1 MAFHPH
7 SARTSVGVLIRY
19 VSHPPENPETDVI
32 PRPMLTR
39 KAELVAVFT
48 PGATPLCA
56 GVLFFPRRAC
66 YAGTITMITLDTPLA
81 ELPAFK
87 KNVLGRIKRLELT
100 TVGDLL
106 RHIPRHYE
114 DYSAVKPVGELSLG
128 DLCTVEGKVT
138 RLTSGRTFHKHV
150 HLTEA
155 TIDDGT
161 GAVRAIWFGNRF
173 IAATLSEGSSVRL
186 SGKVSEDRKGL
197 LFQGPDYE
205 RSARTA
211 THTARLIPVYPE
223 TAGITSRFFRWQII
237 EILKHLKSI
246 PDPVPRDILERLH
259 LPTLGAAIRS
269 IHFPENENDWKVA
282 RKRFAFDEMLILE
295 LRALEAKRLF
305 DTANAIP
312 IPSYTGDTEA
322 FTDRLPFSLTS
333 AQSRAAAEILADL
346 ARSRPMNR
354 LLNGDVGSGKTVV
367 AALALR
373 AAALA
378 GYQAVILAP
387 TEVLA
392 RQHWESL
399 SRLFAG
405 EPFPIALLTRAYQSL
420 GRDAIKKPSLI
431 KAIQAGIPRVIIG
444 THAIL
449 EEKIR
454 FRNLALIVVDEQHR
468 FGVEQRA
475 SLQLRASEINDGL
488 ADETPHFLTMTATP
502 IPRTLALAFFGDLDL
517 SILDEPPKSRK
528 PIKTKIARN
537 QADREIVYD
546 FIRREIGKGRQAFVI
561 SPLVEESEAME
572 DVKAATAEAERLRR
586 EVFPDLRIALVHGK
600 LKAKE
605 KEAVMEGFRA
615 GDSDILV
622 ATSVIEVGIDIPN
635 ASVILIENA
644 ERFGLS
650 QLHQFRGRVG
660 RSEHQSYCFLF
671 PRQHSA
677 GAESSGGQADIS
689 YERLKAL
696 EKSASGFEIAEAD
709 LALRGPGSFFGTRQS
724 GLPDVSMENLTN
736 LRLIEIARKEAGG
749 ILAADPSL
757 AQHPLLLDQLRKFE
771 EKIHLE

>member
-1 MAFHPH
+1 MF
-7 SARTSVGVLIRY
+7 
-19 VSHPPENPETDVI
+19 
-32 PRPMLTR
+32 
-39 KAELVAVFT
+39 
-48 PGATPLCA
+48 
-56 GVLFFPRRAC
+56 
-66 YAGTITMITLDTPLA
+66 TLDTPLA
-81 ELPAFK
+81 EIPAFK
-87 KNVLGRIKRLELT
+87 KNVLGRLKRLELT

-114 DYSAVKPVGELSLG
+114 DYSAVKPIADLAPG
-128 DLCTVEGKVT
+128 DLCTVEGTIT
-138 RLTSGRTFHKHV
+138 RLSAGRTFHKHV
-150 HLTEA
+150 YLTEA
-155 TIDDGT
+155 TLDDGSGT
-161 GAVRAIWFGNRF
+161 VRAIWFGNRF
-173 IAATLSEGSSVRL
+173 IAATLSEGLSVRL
-186 SGKVSEDRKGL
+186 SGKVSEDKKGL

-211 THTARLIPVYPE
+211 THTARLIPIYPE
-223 TAGITSRFFRWQII
+223 TAGVTSRFFRWQII
-237 EILKHLKSI
+237 EILKQLKSI
-246 PDPVPRDILERLH
+246 PDPVPKDILERLH

-269 IHFPENENDWKVA
+269 VHFPADENDWQVA
-282 RKRFAFDEMLILE
+282 RKRFAWDEMLTLE
-295 LRALEAKRLF
+295 LRSLQAKALF
-305 DTANAIP
+305 DTAAAVP
-312 IPSYTGDTEA
+312 IPSDRKATEA
-322 FTDRLPFSLTS
+322 FMDALPFVLTR
-333 AQSRAAAEILADL
+333 AQKKAATEIQDDL
-346 ARSRPMNR
+346 ARPRPMNR

-367 AALALR
+367 AGLALR

-378 GYQAVILAP
+378 GYQSVILAP
-387 TEVLA
+387 TAVLA

-399 SRLFAG
+399 SRLFAD
-405 EPFPIALLTRAYQSL
+405 EPFSIALLTREYQAL
-420 GRDAIKKPSLI
+420 NRDPVKKPSLI

-449 EEKIR
+449 QEKIR
-454 FRNLALIVVDEQHR
+454 FRNLALVVVDEQHR

-488 ADETPHFLTMTATP
+488 QDAVPHFLTMTATP

-517 SILDEPPKSRK
+517 SVLDELPKDRK
-528 PIKTKIARN
+528 PIKTRIAHNR
-537 QADREIVYD
+537 ADREVIYD
-546 FIRREIGKGRQAFVI
+546 FIRKEIADGRQAFVI

-572 DVKAATAEAERLRR
+572 DVKAATAEAERLQK

-605 KEAVMEGFRA
+605 KEAIMEDFRL
-615 GDSDILV
+615 GKSDILV

-671 PRQHSA
+671 PGEGVSA
-677 GAESSGGQADIS
+677 KNA
-689 YERLKAL
+689 RLEAL

-736 LRLIEIARKEAGG
+736 LKLIEIARTEAARL
-749 ILAADPSL
+749 LAEDPSL
-757 AQHPLLLDQLRKFE
+757 EHHPLLRDELRKFE